1 MEPGPSFLDA
11 LELAA
16 DRATAAE
23 SDFRRGIAERIKA
36 LEGERAFAFRRLNL
50 MRAIADVIAG
60 VESEEIAVAGA
71 GAVLRA
77 KLGWSSESEARTAV
91 VSRFAP
97 VAQVMFASLAH
108 VPAKWTPVRRQEHAP
123 INSAGACPDS
133 KGAEEALAPSEDEDA
148 PRPDVIRAL
157 TEFETWYAQTHPG
170 PFWSLFENYMPET
183 PVVDF

>member
-1 MEPGPSFLDA
+1 MEPGPSFLDS
-11 LELAA
+11 LERAA

-36 LEGERAFAFRRLNL
+36 LESERAFAFRRLNL
-50 MRAIADVIAG
+50 MRAIAEVVAG
-60 VESEEIAVAGA
+60 AESEEVAVAGA
-71 GAVLRA
+71 GAVLRT

-97 VAQVMFASLAH
+97 VAQVMFASLA
-108 VPAKWTPVRRQEHAP
+108 
-123 INSAGACPDS
+123 
-133 KGAEEALAPSEDEDA
+133 PSDDEDA
-148 PRPDVIRAL
+148 PRPDVIKAL
-157 TEFETWYAQTHPG
+157 AEFETWYAETHPG